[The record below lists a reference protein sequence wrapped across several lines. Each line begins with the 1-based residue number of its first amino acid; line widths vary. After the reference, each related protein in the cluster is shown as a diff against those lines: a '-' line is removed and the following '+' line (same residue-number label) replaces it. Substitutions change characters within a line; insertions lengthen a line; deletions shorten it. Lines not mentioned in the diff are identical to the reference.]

1 MSEPLAQY
9 RKKRDFTGTREPAGK
24 APAASAA
31 GPLSFVVQRHQARA
45 LHYDFRLE
53 LDGVLVSWA
62 VPKGPSRDPD
72 VKRLAIKVEDHPVEY
87 GKFEGDIPK
96 GHYGA
101 GHVDIWDHGSWT
113 PDGDPRRGL
122 AKGHLRFTLRGG
134 TLKGAWALLRLG
146 KEDNQWLLRKLD
158 DEDAVEGDDAE
169 AALARRGRASAKS
182 AAAKSTASRSAATK
196 SASGKSASTKA
207 ATAKAAATKST
218 STESTSGKSGSAK
231 AAKPARSAGR
241 RAALPAMLEPQ
252 LATLVDAPPQGP
264 GWSYEVKYDGYRI
277 LCRFAQGRA
286 RLVSRSGKDW
296 TARMA
301 ALADALGALDLPDG
315 WMDGEVVCLDERG
328 ISDFQLLQNAL
339 DGRTADL
346 SFMAFDLPWWDG
358 EDLRALPL
366 SERQSRL
373 EAVLAGLPDGAPL
386 LMTQRL
392 EVADGTEG
400 RAAWSEAC
408 RLSLEGLICKRLDS
422 AYVAGRGSAWLKLKC
437 RPRQEYVIGGY
448 TSPAGSRKHF
458 GALLVGLRKGRKLA
472 YAGRVGTG
480 FTAATLASLY
490 KKMHAL
496 ETDASPFAGPLP
508 GPGRYGQSAG
518 DVHWVKPELV
528 AEIRYASVTQDQLL
542 RQASFV
548 GLREDKPASEVGGE
562 TPAPPPGSAKP
573 KAAGDKAG
581 NTRITHPGRVI
592 IHDPDTTK
600 LDLARYYEA
609 AGPLILPHLQGR
621 RIALLRCPD
630 STDATCFFQKH
641 ISGRLPE
648 GLERDGEHLLIGSV
662 EGVLALV
669 QRGVIEFHTWG
680 GRAPRPDEPDRITI
694 DLDPGPD
701 VPWKTVAEGAQL
713 ARGLMQEI
721 GLAPFLKTTGG
732 KGLHLVAPI
741 RPEQPWDTVKGLARA
756 LADELARV
764 IPERYTSNMS
774 KARRQGRIF
783 VDYLRNGNGATAIAA
798 FSARARAGAPVSM
811 PVAWEILDSGEDLR
825 GPAYNIRNAV
835 ALARDRD
842 DPWRDYEAARKT
854 VGPRMLKKL
863 GL

>member
-1 MSEPLAQY
+1 MTGPLAQY
-9 RKKRDFTGTREPAGK
+9 RRKRDFTGTREPAGK
-24 APAASAA
+24 APRARPGGA
-31 GPLSFVVQRHQARA
+31 LSFVVQRHQARA

-101 GHVDIWDHGSWT
+101 GHVDIWDRGSWT

-122 AKGHLRFTLRGG
+122 ARGHLRFTLHGG
-134 TLKGAWALLRLG
+134 TLTGSWALLRLG
-146 KEDNQWLLRKLD
+146 KDDKQWLLRKLD
-158 DEDAVEGDDAE
+158 DEAAVEGDDAE
-169 AALARRGRASAKS
+169 APARRREPAAAAPKAAAKTAARSAAKTADKAVAKRGKTGGRAS
-182 AAAKSTASRSAATK
+182 
-196 SASGKSASTKA
+196 
-207 ATAKAAATKST
+207 
-218 STESTSGKSGSAK
+218 
-231 AAKPARSAGR
+231 
-241 RAALPAMLEPQ
+241 LPASLEPQ

-277 LCRFAQGRA
+277 LCRFQHGRA
-286 RLVSRSGKDW
+286 RLLSRSGKDW
-296 TARMA
+296 TGRMA
-301 ALADALGALDLPDG
+301 ALAQALSGLDLPDG
-315 WMDGEVVCLDERG
+315 WMDGEVVSLDERG

-339 DGRTADL
+339 DGRAEDL
-346 SFMAFDLPWWDG
+346 SFMAFDLPFWDG
-358 EDLRALPL
+358 ADLRALPL

-373 EAVLAGLPDGAPL
+373 EAVLAALPDGGPL

-422 AYVAGRGSAWLKLKC
+422 PYVAGRGAAWLKLKC

-448 TSPAGSRKHF
+448 TAPGGSRKHF
-458 GALLVGLRKGRKLA
+458 GALLVGLRKGRKLT

-480 FTAATLASLY
+480 FTAATLASL
-490 KKMHAL
+490 HAKL
-496 ETDASPFAGPLP
+496 RALRADASPFDGPLP

-518 DVHWVKPELV
+518 EVHWVKPELV
-528 AEIRYASVTQDQLL
+528 AEIRYAGLTQDKLL
-542 RQASFV
+542 RQASYV
-548 GLREDKPASEVGGE
+548 GLREDKPASEVSGE
-562 TPAPPPGSAKP
+562 TAAAPA
-573 KAAGDKAG
+573 AAATANGDKAG
-581 NTRITHPGRVI
+581 GIRITHPGRVI

-609 AGPLILPHLQGR
+609 AGPSIVPHLRGR

-630 STDATCFFQKH
+630 GTDATCFFQKH
-641 ISGRLPE
+641 ISGQLPA
-648 GLERDGEHLLIGSV
+648 GLERDGEHLLVQSI
-662 EGVLALV
+662 EGILALV

-680 GRAPRPDEPDRITI
+680 ASAPRPDEPDRITI
-694 DLDPGPD
+694 DLDPGPG
-701 VPWKTVAEGAQL
+701 VPWKAVAEGAQL

-721 GLAPFLKTTGG
+721 GLDPLLKTTGG

-741 RPEQPWDTVKGLARA
+741 RPTQPWDTVKGLARA

-764 IPERYTSNMS
+764 IPERFTSNMS

-798 FSARARAGAPVSM
+798 YSARARGGAPVSM
-811 PVAWEILDSGEDLR
+811 PIGWDALEPGRDLR
-825 GPAYNIRNAV
+825 GAAYNIRNALS
-835 ALARDRD
+835 LAQELG
-842 DPWRDYEAARKT
+842 DPWRGYEAARKA

>member
-24 APAASAA
+24 APRTRADE
-31 GPLSFVVQRHQARA
+31 PLSFVVQRHEARA

-101 GHVDIWDHGSWT
+101 GHVDIWDSGSWT

-122 AKGHLRFTLRGG
+122 ARGHLRFTLRGG

-146 KEDNQWLLRKLD
+146 KDDKQWLLRKLD
-158 DEDAVEGDDAE
+158 DEAAVEGDDAE
-169 AALARRGRASAKS
+169 AAVARGRK
-182 AAAKSTASRSAATK
+182 AAPA
-196 SASGKSASTKA
+196 KA
-207 ATAKAAATKST
+207 ATARAKKATKAAAAVKPAQARKTA
-218 STESTSGKSGSAK
+218 KSG
-231 AAKPARSAGR
+231 GR
-241 RAALPAMLEPQ
+241 RAALPATLEPQ

-277 LCRFAQGRA
+277 LCRFQQGRA
-286 RLVSRSGKDW
+286 RLLSRSGKDW
-296 TARMA
+296 TERMA
-301 ALADALGALDLPDG
+301 ALAEALGALDLPDG

-346 SFMAFDLPWWDG
+346 SFMAFDLPYWDG
-358 EDLRALPL
+358 ADLRRLPL

-373 EAVLAGLPDGAPL
+373 EAVLAGVPEGSPL

-392 EVADGTEG
+392 DVADGTEG
-400 RAAWSEAC
+400 RTAWSEAC
-408 RLSLEGLICKRLDS
+408 RLSLEGLICKRMDS
-422 AYVAGRGSAWLKLKC
+422 PYVAGRGTAWLKLKC

-448 TSPAGSRKHF
+448 TAPGGARKHF
-458 GALLVGLRKGRKLA
+458 GALLVGLRKGKKLV

-480 FTAATLASLY
+480 FTAATLGSLY
-490 KKMHAL
+490 KKLRAL
-496 ETDASPFAGPLP
+496 ETGASPFNGPLP
-508 GPGRYGQSAG
+508 GPGRYGQGAG
-518 DVHWVKPELV
+518 NVHWVKPELV
-528 AEIRYASVTQDQLL
+528 AEIRYASLTQDKLL

-548 GLREDKPASEVGGE
+548 GLREDKPASEVSGE
-562 TPAPPPGSAKP
+562 TAADPPAS
-573 KAAGDKAG
+573 DSVHG
-581 NTRITHPGRVI
+581 NRVGKTLITHPGRVI
-592 IHDPDTTK
+592 MHDPDTTK

-609 AGPLILPHLQGR
+609 AGSLILPHVQGR

-630 STDATCFFQKH
+630 GTDATCFFQKH
-641 ISGRLPE
+641 ISGQLPE
-648 GLERDGEHLLIGSV
+648 GLERDGEHLLIQSI
-662 EGVLALV
+662 EGILALV

-680 GRAPRPDEPDRITI
+680 GRAPRPDRPDRITI

-701 VPWKTVAEGAQL
+701 VPWKTIAEGTQL

-721 GLAPFLKTTGG
+721 GLEPFLKTTGG

-741 RPEQPWDTVKGLARA
+741 RPAQPWDTVKGLAHA

-764 IPERYTSNMS
+764 IPERFTSNMS
-774 KARRQGRIF
+774 KVRRQGRIF

-798 FSARARAGAPVSM
+798 YSARARAGAPVSM
-811 PVAWEILDSGEDLR
+811 PVGWDALESGRDLR

-835 ALARDRD
+835 EQAQALG
-842 DPWRDYEAARKT
+842 DPWRGYETARKA

-863 GL
+863 GR

>member
-9 RKKRDFTGTREPAGK
+9 RRKRDFTGTREPPGK
-24 APAASAA
+24 AARARAS

-101 GHVDIWDHGSWT
+101 GHVDIWDSGTWA
-113 PDGDPRRGL
+113 PDGDPQRGL
-122 AKGHLRFTLRGG
+122 ARGHLRFTLHGG

-158 DEDAVEGDDAE
+158 DDAVVEGDDAE
-169 AALARRGRASAKS
+169 AGNN
-182 AAAKSTASRSAATK
+182 
-196 SASGKSASTKA
+196 
-207 ATAKAAATKST
+207 
-218 STESTSGKSGSAK
+218 AK
-231 AAKPARSAGR
+231 AAKTTTTAKSGKTVKTVKAAKAARTDKAEGR
-241 RAALPAMLEPQ
+241 RAPLPAALEPQ

-277 LCRFAQGRA
+277 LCRFQKGRA

-296 TARMA
+296 TERMA
-301 ALADALGALDLPDG
+301 ALADALSALDLPDG

-339 DGRTADL
+339 DGRTLDL
-346 SFMAFDLPWWDG
+346 SFMAFDLPYWNG
-358 EDLRALPL
+358 ADLRALPL

-373 EAVLAGLPDGAPL
+373 EAVLAALPEGGPL

-422 AYVAGRGSAWLKLKC
+422 PYVAGRGTAWLKLKC

-448 TSPAGSRKHF
+448 TAPGGSRKHF
-458 GALLVGLRKGRKLA
+458 GALLVGLRKGRKLE

-480 FTAATLASLY
+480 FSAATLSSLH
-490 KKMHAL
+490 KKLSAL
-496 ETDASPFAGPLP
+496 EADASPFDGELP
-508 GPGRYGQSAG
+508 GPGRYGRGAG
-518 DVHWVKPELV
+518 EVHWVKPELV
-528 AEIRYASVTQDQLL
+528 AEIHYAGLTQDKLL

-548 GLREDKPASEVGGE
+548 GLREDKPASEVSGE
-562 TPAPPPGSAKP
+562 TAAAPAESGAGP
-573 KAAGDKAG
+573 GDKVG
-581 NTRITHPGRVI
+581 KTRITHPGRVI

-600 LDLARYYEA
+600 LELARYYEA
-609 AGPLILPHLQGR
+609 AGGLIMPHLQGR

-630 STDATCFFQKH
+630 GTDATCFFQKH
-641 ISGRLPE
+641 ITGKLPG
-648 GLERDGEHLLIGSV
+648 GLERDGEHLLIQSI
-662 EGVLALV
+662 EGVIALV

-680 GRAPRPDEPDRITI
+680 AREPKPGEPDRITI

-701 VPWKTVAEGAQL
+701 VPWKAVAEGAQL
-713 ARGLMQEI
+713 ARGLMEEI

-741 RPEQPWDTVKGLARA
+741 RPTQPWDTVKGLAHA
-756 LADELARV
+756 LANELARV
-764 IPERYTSNMS
+764 IPERFTSNMA
-774 KARRQGRIF
+774 KVRRQGRIF

-798 FSARARAGAPVSM
+798 YSARARAGAPVSL
-811 PVAWEILDSGEDLR
+811 PVGWDALESGQDLR
-825 GPAYNIRNAV
+825 GAACNIRNAV
-835 ALARDRD
+835 SRARESA
-842 DPWRDYEAARKT
+842 DPWRGYEAARKT
-854 VGPRMLKKL
+854 VGPRMLKKM

>member
-9 RKKRDFTGTREPAGK
+9 RRKRDFTGTREPAGK
-24 APAASAA
+24 ALQARA
-31 GPLSFVVQRHQARA
+31 GTPLSFVVQRHQARA

-101 GHVDIWDHGSWT
+101 GHVDIWDSGTWT

-122 AKGHLRFTLRGG
+122 ASGHLRFTLRGG
-134 TLKGAWALLRLG
+134 TLQGAWALLRLG
-146 KEDNQWLLRKLD
+146 KDDKQWLLRKLD
-158 DEDAVEGDDAE
+158 DEAAVEGDDAE
-169 AALARRGRASAKS
+169 ASPGRRKPASAKAAS
-182 AAAKSTASRSAATK
+182 AKTARTA
-196 SASGKSASTKA
+196 
-207 ATAKAAATKST
+207 AKAAASARPAPA
-218 STESTSGKSGSAK
+218 GKARK
-231 AAKPARSAGR
+231 AAAR
-241 RAALPAMLEPQ
+241 RASLPAALAPQ

-277 LCRFAQGRA
+277 LCRFQHGRA

-296 TARMA
+296 TERMA
-301 ALADALGALDLPDG
+301 PLADALSALGLPDG

-328 ISDFQLLQNAL
+328 LSDFQLLQNAL
-339 DGRTADL
+339 DGRTEDL
-346 SFMAFDLPWWDG
+346 SFMAFDLPYWDG
-358 EDLRALPL
+358 ADLRRLPL

-373 EAVLAGLPDGAPL
+373 EAVLAALPEGGPL

-400 RAAWSEAC
+400 RAAWAEAC
-408 RLSLEGLICKRLDS
+408 RLSLEGLICKRLD
-422 AYVAGRGSAWLKLKC
+422 APYVAGRGTAWLKLKC

-448 TSPAGSRKHF
+448 TAPGGSRSHF
-458 GALLVGLRKGRKLA
+458 GALLVGLRKDGKLA

-480 FTAATLASLY
+480 FTAATLASLH
-490 KKMHAL
+490 KKLRTL
-496 ETDASPFAGPLP
+496 ETAASPFGGELP
-508 GPGRYGQSAG
+508 GPGRYGRGPAA
-518 DVHWVKPELV
+518 VHWVKPELV
-528 AEIRYASVTQDQLL
+528 AEIRYASLTQDGLL

-548 GLREDKPASEVGGE
+548 GLREDKPADEVSGE
-562 TPAPPPGSAKP
+562 STADPPAPGGAR
-573 KAAGDKAG
+573 GDKVG
-581 NTRITHPGRVI
+581 NTLITHPGRVI
-592 IHDPDTTK
+592 MHDPDTSK

-630 STDATCFFQKH
+630 GTDATCFFQKH
-641 ISGRLPE
+641 IGGELPD
-648 GLERDGEHLLIGSV
+648 GLERDGEHLLIRSI
-662 EGVLALV
+662 EGVFAMA

-680 GRAPRPDEPDRITI
+680 AKEPRPDEPDRITI

-701 VPWKTVAEGAQL
+701 VPWKAVAEGAQL
-713 ARGLMQEI
+713 ARGLMEEI
-721 GLAPFLKTTGG
+721 GLSPFLKTTGG

-741 RPEQPWDTVKGLARA
+741 RPAQSWDTVKGLARA

-764 IPERYTSNMS
+764 IPERFTSNMS
-774 KARRQGRIF
+774 KVRRQGRIF

-798 FSARARAGAPVSM
+798 YSARARAGAPVSM
-811 PVAWEILDSGEDLR
+811 PLGWDALEPGRDLR
-825 GPAYNIRNAV
+825 GAAYNIRNAV
-835 ALARDRD
+835 AAARELG
-842 DPWRDYEAARKT
+842 DPWRGYEAARKT

>member
-9 RKKRDFTGTREPAGK
+9 RKKRDFTGTREPPGK
-24 APAASAA
+24 AAQARAG
-31 GPLSFVVQRHQARA
+31 GPLSFVVQRHEARA

-101 GHVDIWDHGSWT
+101 GHVDIWDSGTWT

-122 AKGHLRFTLRGG
+122 ARGHLRFTLRGG

-158 DEDAVEGDDAE
+158 DDAAVEGDDAE
-169 AALARRGRASAKS
+169 AGRHASA
-182 AAAKSTASRSAATK
+182 
-196 SASGKSASTKA
+196 GKA
-207 ATAKAAATKST
+207 ASSVKTAKT
-218 STESTSGKSGSAK
+218 AK
-231 AAKPARSAGR
+231 AAKPAKPAKTAGTAGTAGTAKTGGR
-241 RAALPAMLEPQ
+241 RAPPPATLEPQ

-277 LCRFAQGRA
+277 LCRFRQGRA

-296 TARMA
+296 TDRMA
-301 ALADALGALDLPDG
+301 PLADALSALDLPDG

-339 DGRTADL
+339 DGRTRDL
-346 SFMAFDLPWWDG
+346 SFMAFDLPYWDG
-358 EDLRALPL
+358 ADLRALPL

-373 EAVLAGLPDGAPL
+373 ETVLAALPEGGPL
-386 LMTQRL
+386 MMTQRL

-422 AYVAGRGSAWLKLKC
+422 PYVAGRGTAWLKLKC

-448 TSPAGSRKHF
+448 TAPGGSRKHF
-458 GALLVGLRKGRKLA
+458 GALLVGLRKGGKLA

-480 FTAATLASLY
+480 FSAATLASLH
-490 KKMHAL
+490 KKLSAL
-496 ETDASPFAGPLP
+496 KAEASPFDGPLP
-508 GPGRYGQSAG
+508 GPGRYGRGAG
-518 DVHWVKPELV
+518 EVRWVKPELV
-528 AEIRYASVTQDQLL
+528 AEIHYAGLTQDKLL

-548 GLREDKPASEVGGE
+548 GLREDKPASEVSGE
-562 TPAPPPGSAKP
+562 TAAAPVEAA
-573 KAAGDKAG
+573 AAGDKVG
-581 NTRITHPGRVI
+581 GTRITHPGRVI

-600 LDLARYYEA
+600 LELARYYEA
-609 AGPLILPHLQGR
+609 AGDLIMPHLQGR

-630 STDATCFFQKH
+630 GTDSTCFFQKH
-641 ISGRLPE
+641 ITGRLPD
-648 GLERDGEHLLIGSV
+648 GLERDGEHLLIRSV
-662 EGVLALV
+662 EGVIALA

-680 GRAPRPDEPDRITI
+680 AREPNPGEPDRITI

-713 ARGLMQEI
+713 ARGLMEEI

-741 RPEQPWDTVKGLARA
+741 RPTQPWDTVKGLAHA
-756 LADELARV
+756 LANELARV
-764 IPERYTSNMS
+764 IPERFTSNMS
-774 KARRQGRIF
+774 KVRRQGRIF

-798 FSARARAGAPVSM
+798 YSARARAGAPVSM
-811 PVAWEILDSGEDLR
+811 PVGWEALESGRDLR
-825 GPAYNIRNAV
+825 GAACNIRNAV
-835 ALARDRD
+835 SLARDSA
-842 DPWRDYEAARKT
+842 DPWRGYEAARKT

>member
-9 RKKRDFTGTREPAGK
+9 RRMRDFTGTREPAGK
-24 APAASAA
+24 APRARRA
-31 GPLSFVVQRHQARA
+31 GDLSFVVQRHEARA

-101 GHVDIWDHGSWT
+101 GHVDIWDRGTWT

-122 AKGHLRFTLRGG
+122 ARGHLRFTLHGG
-134 TLKGAWALLRLG
+134 TLNGAWALLRLG
-146 KEDNQWLLRKLD
+146 KEDKQWLLRKLD
-158 DEDAVEGDDAE
+158 DDAALEGDDAE
-169 AALARRGRASAKS
+169 AARKAEAK
-182 AAAKSTASRSAATK
+182 KP
-196 SASGKSASTKA
+196 
-207 ATAKAAATKST
+207 
-218 STESTSGKSGSAK
+218 AK
-231 AAKPARSAGR
+231 AAKTTKTTKSARPATR
-241 RAALPAMLEPQ
+241 RAALPATLAPQ
-252 LATLVDAPPQGP
+252 LATLVEAPPQGT

-277 LCRFAQGRA
+277 LCRVHGGRA
-286 RLVSRSGKDW
+286 RLVSRSGIDW

-301 ALADALGALDLPDG
+301 VLADALDALDLPDG
-315 WMDGEVVCLDERG
+315 WIDGEVVCLDERG

-339 DGRTADL
+339 DGRTQDL
-346 SFMAFDLPWWDG
+346 SFMAFDLPYWDG
-358 EDLRALPL
+358 EDLRDLPL
-366 SERQSRL
+366 SERQARL
-373 EAVLAGLPDGAPL
+373 EQVLAALPDGVPL
-386 LMTQRL
+386 QMTQRL

-422 AYVAGRGSAWLKLKC
+422 RYVAGRGTAWLKLKC

-448 TSPAGSRKHF
+448 TAPAGARKHF
-458 GALLVGLRKGRKLA
+458 GALLVGLRKGRKLE

-490 KKMHAL
+490 KKLHAL
-496 ETDASPFAGPLP
+496 ETDASPFAGELP

-518 DVHWVKPELV
+518 EIHWVKPELV
-528 AEIRYASVTQDQLL
+528 AEIRYASVTQDKLL

-548 GLREDKPASEVGGE
+548 GLREDKPASEVEGE
-562 TPAPPPGSAKP
+562 RVAPTPESPAARTD
-573 KAAGDKAG
+573 KAADKVG
-581 NTRITHPGRVI
+581 QVRITHPGRVI
-592 IHDPDTTK
+592 MHDPDTTK
-600 LDLARYYEA
+600 LDLARYYES
-609 AGPLILPHLQGR
+609 AGDLILPHLRGR

-630 STDATCFFQKH
+630 GTDATCFFQKH
-641 ISGRLPE
+641 IGGRLPE
-648 GLERDGEHLLIGSV
+648 GLERDGEHLLIRSL
-662 EGVLALV
+662 EGVLAMV

-680 GRAPRPDEPDRITI
+680 ARQPRPDEPDRITI

-701 VPWKTVAEGAQL
+701 VQWQAVAEGAQL

-721 GLAPFLKTTGG
+721 GLTPFLKTTGG

-741 RPEQPWDTVKGLARA
+741 RATQPWDVVKGLARA

-764 IPERYTSNMS
+764 IPERYTSSMS
-774 KARRQGRIF
+774 KVRRHGRIF

-798 FSARARAGAPVSM
+798 YSARARAGAPVSL
-811 PVAWEILDSGEDLR
+811 PVGWDALESGRDWR
-825 GPAYNIRNAV
+825 GAACNIRNAV
-835 ALARDRD
+835 ELARELG
-842 DPWRDYEAARKT
+842 DPWQGYEAARKT

>member
-1 MSEPLAQY
+1 MSGPLSRY
-9 RKKRDFTGTREPAGK
+9 REKRDFTGTREPAGK
-24 APAASAA
+24 APKARA
-31 GPLSFVVQRHQARA
+31 GTALSFVVQRHEARA

-72 VKRLAIKVEDHPVEY
+72 VKRLAIRVEDHPVEY

-101 GHVDIWDHGSWT
+101 GHVDIWDCGTWT
-113 PDGDPRRGL
+113 PDGDPRHGL
-122 AKGHLRFTLRGG
+122 ARGHLRFTLNGG

-146 KEDNQWLLRKLD
+146 KEGKQWLLRKLD
-158 DEDAVEGDDAE
+158 DGAIVEGDDAE
-169 AALARRGRASAKS
+169 APASQA
-182 AAAKSTASRSAATK
+182 
-196 SASGKSASTKA
+196 
-207 ATAKAAATKST
+207 
-218 STESTSGKSGSAK
+218 
-231 AAKPARSAGR
+231 AGR
-241 RAALPAMLEPQ
+241 RAPLPATLEPQ

-277 LCRFAQGRA
+277 LCRFKQGRA
-286 RLVSRSGKDW
+286 RLVSRNGKDW
-296 TARMA
+296 TGRMA
-301 ALADALGALDLPDG
+301 VLAQALSALDLPDG

-328 ISDFQLLQNAL
+328 VSDFQLLQNAL
-339 DGRTADL
+339 DGRTAEL
-346 SFMAFDLPWWDG
+346 SFMAFDLPYWDG
-358 EDLRALPL
+358 ADLRALPL

-373 EAVLAGLPDGAPL
+373 EAVLAAMPEAGPL
-386 LMTQRL
+386 VMTQRL

-422 AYVAGRGSAWLKLKC
+422 RYTAGRGTAWLKLKC

-448 TSPAGSRKHF
+448 TAPGGSRKHF
-458 GALLVGLRKGRKLA
+458 AALLVGLRKGRKLE

-480 FTAATLASLY
+480 FSAATLSSLH
-490 KKMHAL
+490 KKLSAL
-496 ETDASPFAGPLP
+496 ETDASPFDAELP
-508 GPGRYGQSAG
+508 GPGRDGRSAG
-518 DVHWVKPELV
+518 GIHWVKPQLV
-528 AEIRYASVTQDQLL
+528 AEIHYASLTRDKLL

-548 GLREDKPASEVGGE
+548 GLRDDKPASEVSGE
-562 TPAPPPGSAKP
+562 AAVAPADSDATANGKVG
-573 KAAGDKAG
+573 K
-581 NTRITHPGRVI
+581 TRITHPARVI

-600 LDLARYYEA
+600 LDLARYYES
-609 AGPLILPHLQGR
+609 AGRLILPHLQGR

-630 STDATCFFQKH
+630 GTDATCFFQKH
-641 ISGRLPE
+641 ISGQLPE
-648 GLERDGEHLLIGSV
+648 GLERDGEHLLIRSV

-680 GRAPRPDEPDRITI
+680 GRAPHPDEPDRITI

-701 VPWKTVAEGAQL
+701 VPWKAVAEGAQL
-713 ARGLMQEI
+713 ARGLMREI

-741 RPEQPWDTVKGLARA
+741 RPTQPWETVKGLAHA
-756 LADELARV
+756 LAGELARV
-764 IPERYTSNMS
+764 IPERFTSNMS
-774 KARRQGRIF
+774 KARRRGRIF

-798 FSARARAGAPVSM
+798 YSARARAGAPVSM
-811 PVAWEILDSGEDLR
+811 PVGWDALESGRDLR
-825 GPAYNIRNAV
+825 GAAYNIRNAMD
-835 ALARDRD
+835 LAQELG
-842 DPWRDYEAARKT
+842 DPWRGYEAARRT

-863 GL
+863 GR